1 MTEIMLASAS
11 PRRRALLSELGWN
24 FKAVVSYFDEVPLEG
39 ESPEAMSGRF
49 ALGKAAEVS
58 GRFPKALVI
67 GADTI
72 VVIDGEV
79 LGKPADEK
87 EACRMLAKLQGR
99 SHTVM
104 TSVSIVSSGRQLSGF
119 VEKTDVVFR
128 KLSEEEIKGYVATG
142 ESLDKAGAYA
152 IQGYGML
159 LVERINGCYFNVVG
173 LPVERLSIELDKL
186 GFSLNKQWGELN

>member
-1 MTEIMLASAS
+1 MTEILLASAS

-24 FKAVVSYFDEVPLEG
+24 FRAVSSEFDEIPLEG

-49 ALGKAAEVS
+49 AFGKAAEVS
-58 GRFPKALVI
+58 ERFPNALVI

-104 TSVSIVSSGRQLSGF
+104 TAVSLVSAGKQLFGF

-128 KLSEEEIKGYVATG
+128 KLSEEEIASYVATG

-152 IQGYGML
+152 IQGHGML
-159 LVERINGCYFNVVG
+159 LVEKINGCYFNVVG

-186 GFSLNKQWGELN
+186 GFSLNKQWGN